1 MEANSN
7 TGLRRFIPVEFTEH
21 NLRFYSFVLLLVVGI
36 GGLMLFPMHEFKGYI
51 DPFYSPSIL
60 ILPLVGL
67 YRLTCYAYRKDY
79 NRHVF
84 KHPLVCSAY
93 GRMDYKPRE
102 YTGET
107 STIFK
112 VENLHRYFLYGSIA
126 VLPFFYYDVYVSLFY
141 TGSFI
146 FRLGSLILLINS
158 ITITLYVLSC
168 HSLRSLV
175 GGRMDCYSC
184 VKGGHALKKV
194 YNGQSILNSHH
205 EAFAWLSL
213 IIIVFVDL
221 YLRGLAAGLP
231 IDFRLIP

>member
-1 MEANSN
+1 M
-7 TGLRRFIPVEFTEH
+7 
-21 NLRFYSFVLLLVVGI
+21 
-36 GGLMLFPMHEFKGYI
+36 
-51 DPFYSPSIL
+51 
-60 ILPLVGL
+60 
-67 YRLTCYAYRKDY
+67 
-79 NRHVF
+79 F
-84 KHPLVCSAY
+84 KHPLACPAY
-93 GRMDYKPRE
+93 GRMDYRPRE